1 MAAYQQATA
10 ITLAELL
17 PAEVFCVLDAEQIA
31 TLPVGPLVLDSR
43 RVAAGDV
50 FVAVPGF
57 AVDGR
62 QFIDKAIEAGAV
74 LVLAHSNTEECA
86 VSRCGDVIRV
96 DVPNLAGSLS
106 EVAGRYYAQPTRDLF
121 AVGITGTNGK
131 TSCSFW
137 LSHLLNLL
145 GADAAMVGTLGYGRI
160 KGAITDTGMT
170 TPDAISTQ
178 AMLAECRQQG
188 ADSVVMEVSSHS
200 LDQGRVSDVAFDVAV
215 FTNLSRDHL
224 DYHGSEQAYRDAKL
238 KLMAMP
244 GLSKA
249 IINLD
254 DAESD
259 RFIAVAKQQSSVW
272 TYSLS
277 NSSADFYCENICYLP
292 HGVTAQLHFPQ
303 GMFTLEA
310 PIIGEFNLSNLLAVI
325 AVAMAK
331 GLEPARILNAVK
343 QLPGVPG
350 RMQSVELD
358 SGTVDDLTVLVD
370 YAHTPDALQSVLAAV
385 RHHCQGKLWCVFGC
399 GGDRDQGKRPQMG
412 RVAADLADRVVVT
425 SDNPR
430 TEAPDDIIN
439 QVTAGITKQDH
450 LDVISDRAEAIA
462 FAITHAANDD
472 CVLLAGKGH
481 ENYQQIGV
489 EKLPFDDAVQ
499 ARIALQQ
506 RMGGAI

>member
-31 TLPVGPLVLDSR
+31 TLLVGPLVLDSR
-43 RVAAGDV
+43 RVSAGDT
-50 FVAVPGF
+50 FIAVPGF

-62 QFIDKAIEAGAV
+62 EFIDTAIKSGAA
-74 LVLAHSNTEECA
+74 LVLAHSSTEECV
-86 VSRCGDVIRV
+86 VSRSADAVRV
-96 DVPNLAGSLS
+96 DVPDLAGHLS
-106 EVAGRYYAQPTRDLF
+106 EVAGRYYAQPTQGLF

-160 KGAITDTGMT
+160 KGSITDTGMT

-259 RFIAVAKQQSSVW
+259 RFIRVAQQQSSVW

-277 NSSADFYCENICYLP
+277 NFSADFYCTNIRYLP
-292 HGVTAQLHFPQ
+292 HGVTAQLYSPQ
-303 GMFTLEA
+303 GEFSLEA
-310 PIIGEFNLSNLLAVI
+310 PIIGEFNLSNLVAVI

-331 GLEPARILNAVK
+331 GSEPKRILEAVT

-358 SGTVDDLTVLVD
+358 NDTDDLTVLVD

-385 RHHCQGKLWCVFGC
+385 RHHCRGNLWCVFGC

-430 TEAPDDIIN
+430 TEAPDDIIKQIAAGMPISN
-439 QVTAGITKQDH
+439 QAEI
-450 LDVISDRAEAIA
+450 ISDRAEAITY
-462 FAITHAANDD
+462 AITHAANDD
-472 CVLLAGKGH
+472 CVVLAGKGH
-481 ENYQQIGV
+481 ENYQQVGT

-499 ARIALQQ
+499 ARLALLQ
-506 RMGGAI
+506 RKEGVK